1 MSNLPPY
8 LGIALIIWSAEIEV
22 QGKNLPGSK
31 SLITVTPAG
40 SWHLEGNGMFKPN
53 MLLYHHAMWL

>member
-1 MSNLPPY
+1 MNQSNFLNLSMSNLPPY

-40 SWHLEGNGMFKPN
+40 S
-53 MLLYHHAMWL
+53 